1 MFIFL
6 GFQMPAWFDLF
17 SLDPTGQEDDR
28 GIEKSK
34 QIITNL
40 IEQEINNG
48 IDPSR
53 IVLGGFSQG
62 TIKTRGPGVFNYTG
76 LKRYESIDYS
86 KKSLFFLRHFFVKIG
101 V

>member
-1 MFIFL
+1 MFFVCIIS

-53 IVLGGFSQG
+53 IILGKQ
-62 TIKTRGPGVFNYTG
+62 TNKQT
-76 LKRYESIDYS
+76 
-86 KKSLFFLRHFFVKIG
+86 KKLVKSNAAIP
-101 V
+101 

>member
-1 MFIFL
+1 
-6 GFQMPAWFDLF
+6 MPAWFDLF

-53 IVLGGFSQG
+53 IILGKQTNKKLVKSNKSTSRKNSFDQKPFFCNVKNGQ
-62 TIKTRGPGVFNYTG
+62 K
-76 LKRYESIDYS
+76 SIFELR
-86 KKSLFFLRHFFVKIG
+86 KSLKLNIFHEN
-101 V
+101 

>member
-1 MFIFL
+1 
-6 GFQMPAWFDLF
+6 MPAWFDLF

-53 IVLGGFSQG
+53 IILGKQ
-62 TIKTRGPGVFNYTG
+62 TN
-76 LKRYESIDYS
+76 
-86 KKSLFFLRHFFVKIG
+86 KKLVKSNKSTSRKKFLTKSHFFAMSRMAKNQFLN
-101 V
+101 

>member
-1 MFIFL
+1 
-6 GFQMPAWFDLF
+6 MPAWFDLY

-40 IEQEINNG
+40 IEDEINNG

-62 TIKTRGPGVFNYTG
+62 GAIALTALSREPRSEPLAGCIALSTYF
-76 LKRYESIDYS
+76 LILS
-86 KKSLFFLRHFFVKIG
+86 KFFLYHLRFK
-101 V
+101 

>member
-1 MFIFL
+1 
-6 GFQMPAWFDLF
+6 MPAWFDLF

-40 IEQEINNG
+40 IEQEVNNG

-53 IVLGGFSQG
+53 IILGKQ
-62 TIKTRGPGVFNYTG
+62 TKK
-76 LKRYESIDYS
+76 L
-86 KKSLFFLRHFFVKIG
+86 KKSNKSTSRKKFF
-101 V
+101 

>member
-1 MFIFL
+1 
-6 GFQMPAWFDLF
+6 MPAWFDLF

-53 IVLGGFSQG
+53 IILGKQTFRNVLASKLVKSTDFIFLLQYFRWIFSRGSFGF
-62 TIKTRGPGVFNYTG
+62 VYW
-76 LKRYESIDYS
+76 IDW
-86 KKSLFFLRHFFVKIG
+86 KI
-101 V
+101 